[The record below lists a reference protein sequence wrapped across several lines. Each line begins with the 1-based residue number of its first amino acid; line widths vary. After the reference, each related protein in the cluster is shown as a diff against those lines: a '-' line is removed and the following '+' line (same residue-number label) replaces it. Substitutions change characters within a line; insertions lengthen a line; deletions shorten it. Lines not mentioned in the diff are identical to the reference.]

1 MLFCVDICLIV
12 VYNLTMELNE
22 ALSGKEKLRI
32 VQELVPGKQITLA
45 HVIANP
51 DPIMY
56 RKLGLNPA
64 VDYSKNAIGI
74 VCMTPAESAIVTADI
89 AIKASGVEIGFVD
102 RFSGTLILLG
112 TVSEVST
119 SIEAVLNYAENV
131 LKFTTCRLTKT

>member
-1 MLFCVDICLIV
+1 ME
-12 VYNLTMELNE
+12 NLHDRM
-22 ALSGKEKLRI
+22 RI
-32 VQELVPGKQITLA
+32 IQELVPGKQVTIA

-74 VCMTPAESAIVTADI
+74 VCITPAESAIVFADI
-89 AIKASGVEIGFVD
+89 AIKASGAEIGFVD

-119 SIEAVLNYAENV
+119 SIEAVIEYAEKT
-131 LKFTTCRLTKT
+131 LKFTVCPLTKT

>member
-1 MLFCVDICLIV
+1 MQFKDVFQS
-12 VYNLTMELNE
+12 E
-22 ALSGKEKLRI
+22 EKLRI
-32 VQELVPGKQITLA
+32 VQELVPGKQVTLA

-74 VCMTPAESAIVTADI
+74 VCITPAESAIVFADI
-89 AIKASGVEIGFVD
+89 ALKASGAEVGFVD

-112 TVSEVST
+112 TVSEVSA
-119 SIEAVLNYAENV
+119 SIDAVLEYAEKT
-131 LKFTTCRLTKT
+131 LKFTVCQMTKT

>member
-1 MLFCVDICLIV
+1 MQFKDVFQS
-12 VYNLTMELNE
+12 E
-22 ALSGKEKLRI
+22 EKLRI
-32 VQELVPGKQITLA
+32 VQELVPGKQVTLA

-74 VCMTPAESAIVTADI
+74 VCITPAESAIVFADI
-89 AIKASGVEIGFVD
+89 ALKASGAEVGFVD

-112 TVSEVST
+112 TVSEVSA
-119 SIEAVLNYAENV
+119 SIEAFLDYAEKT
-131 LKFTTCRLTKT
+131 LKFTTCQMTKT

>member
-1 MLFCVDICLIV
+1 MQFKDVFQS
-12 VYNLTMELNE
+12 E
-22 ALSGKEKLRI
+22 EKLRI
-32 VQELVPGKQITLA
+32 VQELVPGKQVTLA

-74 VCMTPAESAIVTADI
+74 VCITPAESAIVFADI
-89 AIKASGVEIGFVD
+89 ALKASGAEVGFVD

-112 TVSEVST
+112 TVSEVSA
-119 SIEAVLNYAENV
+119 SIEAILEYAEKT
-131 LKFTTCRLTKT
+131 LKFTVCQMTKT

>member
-1 MLFCVDICLIV
+1 MQFKDVFQS
-12 VYNLTMELNE
+12 E
-22 ALSGKEKLRI
+22 EKLRI
-32 VQELVPGKQITLA
+32 VQELGPGKQVTLA

-74 VCMTPAESAIVTADI
+74 VCITPAESAIVFADI
-89 AIKASGVEIGFVD
+89 ALKASGAEVGFVD

-112 TVSEVST
+112 TVSEVSA
-119 SIEAVLNYAENV
+119 SIEAILEYAEKT
-131 LKFTTCRLTKT
+131 LKFTICQMTKT

>member
-1 MLFCVDICLIV
+1 MQFKDVFQS
-12 VYNLTMELNE
+12 E
-22 ALSGKEKLRI
+22 EKLRI
-32 VQELVPGKQITLA
+32 VQELVPGKQVTLA

-74 VCMTPAESAIVTADI
+74 VCITPAESAIVFADI
-89 AIKASGVEIGFVD
+89 SLKASAAEIGFVD

-112 TVSEVST
+112 TVSEVSS
-119 SIEAVLNYAENV
+119 SIEAVLEYAEKT
-131 LKFTTCRLTKT
+131 LKFTVCGLTKT

>member
-1 MLFCVDICLIV
+1 MQFKDV
-12 VYNLTMELNE
+12 
-22 ALSGKEKLRI
+22 LSNDEKLRI
-32 VQELVPGKQITLA
+32 VQELVPGKQVTLA

-74 VCMTPAESAIVTADI
+74 VCITPAESAIVFADI
-89 AIKASGVEIGFVD
+89 ALKASGAEIGFVD

-119 SIEAVLNYAENV
+119 SIEAVIEYAEKT
-131 LKFTTCRLTKT
+131 LKFTVCNLTKT

>member
-1 MLFCVDICLIV
+1 MFK
-12 VYNLTMELNE
+12 ELSE
-22 ALSGKEKLRI
+22 KGEKLRI
-32 VQELVPGKQITLA
+32 VQELVPGKQVTLA

-74 VCMTPAESAIVTADI
+74 VCITPAESAIVFADI
-89 AIKASGVEIGFVD
+89 ALKASGAEIGFVD

-119 SIEAVLNYAENV
+119 SIEAVIEYAEKT
-131 LKFTTCRLTKT
+131 LKFTVCPLTKT

>member
-1 MLFCVDICLIV
+1 
-12 VYNLTMELNE
+12 MELNE